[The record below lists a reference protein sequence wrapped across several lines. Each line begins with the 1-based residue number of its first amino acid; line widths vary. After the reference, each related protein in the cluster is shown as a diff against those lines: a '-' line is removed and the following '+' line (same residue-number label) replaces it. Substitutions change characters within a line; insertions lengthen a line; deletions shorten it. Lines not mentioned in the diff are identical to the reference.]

1 MEVYGTA
8 RPGLEN
14 LLRLPRIDLLKTRQ
28 PDVDVRQV
36 EHGSHG
42 LVFHTNQGRIFSPP
56 VTAPYRF
63 QAARINHRH
72 SELDRPGL
80 DQLGPHLLSE
90 GGGISR
96 IGVNDHLL
104 TGLCLEGFVND
115 QASDSAPIAIEF
127 NRISGI

>member
-36 EHGSHG
+36 KHGSHG
-42 LVFHTNQGRIFSPP
+42 LVFHINQGRIFSPP

-72 SELDRPGL
+72 SEIDRPGL
-80 DQLGPHLLSE
+80 DQLDPHLLSE
-90 GGGISR
+90 GREMSR
-96 IGVNDHLL
+96 TGVNDHVL

-115 QASDSAPIAIEF
+115 QASDSAPVAIEF
-127 NRISGI
+127 NRIPKI